1 VGGKVGLCWAV
12 ASAWAL
18 LAPLHPGR
26 SEGSC
31 PRAPMLADKVPRC
44 ARDEVT
50 PSADALPRPDTT
62 DWGGLARDIH
72 AETNA
77 VRHDPSGYA
86 EHLERML
93 PRFDGELLER
103 PGRPHLRT
111 EEGAAAVR
119 EAIAALQARRPVA
132 PLRWS
137 EGLTAAAADHGRDQG
152 PIGGLEHQ
160 GTDSS
165 DPARRASRYG
175 RWIQGVAENIAY
187 GENPA
192 RAVVIQLLVDDGVPD
207 RGHRDNILDP
217 AWGAVGVACGPHQL
231 YQQMCV
237 MDYAAKYVER

>member
-1 VGGKVGLCWAV
+1 MGGRVGLCWTV
-12 ASAWAL
+12 ASIWAL
-18 LAPLHPGR
+18 LAPLHPER
-26 SEGSC
+26 SEGPCS
-31 PRAPMLADKVPRC
+31 RSSRLA
-44 ARDEVT
+44 
-50 PSADALPRPDTT
+50 DTT
-62 DWGGLARDIH
+62 DWRRLAREIH

-77 VRHDPSGYA
+77 VRRDPSGYA

-93 PRFDGELLER
+93 PRFDHKVLQR
-103 PGRPHLRT
+103 PGRSYLRT

-119 EAIAALQARRPVA
+119 EAITSLKARRPVA

-137 EGLTAAAADHGRDQG
+137 TGLAAAAADHVRDQG
-152 PIGGLEHQ
+152 PIGGLEHR
-160 GTDSS
+160 GTDNS

-217 AWGAVGVACGPHQL
+217 DWGAAGVACGPHRR
-231 YQQMCV
+231 YQQICV
-237 MDYAAKYVER
+237 IDYAAKYVER